1 MKLAKASK
9 ASQKPLKA
17 PPPPPPPLPLLA
29 AAVTAKVRDTGVAAA
44 MLALPSCEAV
54 IVQLPTA
61 SSVKAAPLTLQTAV
75 VLEAKLIARL
85 ALDVA
90 LRLKAADPSCRS
102 AIAAKVIV
110 CGVGATAKLRVTLAA
125 EL

>member
-17 PPPPPPPLPLLA
+17 PPPPPLLLLGG
-29 AAVTAKVRDTGVAAA
+29 AVTAKVRDTGAAAA
-44 MLALPSCEAV
+44 MLALPSCDAV
-54 IVQLPTA
+54 IVQLPAA
-61 SSVKAAPLTLQTAV
+61 SSVKVAPLTLQTAV
-75 VLEAKLIARL
+75 VLEAKLIAKL
-85 ALDVA
+85 ALEVA
-90 LRLKAADPSCRS
+90 LKLDVPDPSCRS
-102 AIAAKVIV
+102 AIAAKVMV

>member
-17 PPPPPPPLPLLA
+17 PPPPPPLLG

-85 ALDVA
+85 ALEVA
-90 LRLKAADPSCRS
+90 LKLKAADPSCRS

-110 CGVGATAKLRVTLAA
+110 CGVGATAKLRVTLIA